1 MRLSVLTSVSLSLT
15 TLTLSA
21 RVGEFSKSR
30 DLPPLKLA
38 AADLDTILHRTQALI
53 AAANGPASDEES
65 ARESVKL
72 GVGGHEIEIP
82 HFSVASS
89 VAFPREVF
97 RFSYTYRR
105 PDKPISF
112 VAIDLVEYAT
122 LQRIGHAD
130 LFGSWSVAGA
140 SFAMGQIPRRLC
152 SLPELFAFPSRQIC

>member
-1 MRLSVLTSVSLSLT
+1 MRLPVLISVCLSLT

-72 GVGGHEIEIP
+72 GVRGHEIEIP

-89 VAFPREVF
+89 VAFPRAIT
-97 RFSYTYRR
+97 RAACRS
-105 PDKPISF
+105 PAKP
-112 VAIDLVEYAT
+112 
-122 LQRIGHAD
+122 QNR
-130 LFGSWSVAGA
+130 
-140 SFAMGQIPRRLC
+140 
-152 SLPELFAFPSRQIC
+152 